1 MTYGYWQDTRNRTC
15 FGAPLTTVAAP
26 CTAFG
31 HAHSVLTSVSAFQ
44 SACAPS
50 HNHATEQLAPCG
62 PWHARLLSALA
73 STVSTGCGDRPRLR
87 VLLRIPHWGGRM
99 RAGLCV
105 WGPFHPRAGGC
116 VRRVVP
122 SAARSVLSAAF
133 SVCQACEACTLC
145 SCGHCTR
152 MRLAY
157 YKGACACRHHVAEP
171 ACSCGNN
178 VQKQQLISA

>member
-99 RAGLCV
+99 RAGLLPGRAQAGHVYQACQRV
-105 WGPFHPRAGGC
+105 QRLAPTRAQAGVRVGPFPPAR
-116 VRRVVP
+116 RRV
-122 SAARSVLSAAF
+122 
-133 SVCQACEACTLC
+133 CTSRGALC
-145 SCGHCTR
+145 SPQRPVCCIFCLSSVRGV
-152 MRLAY
+152 Y
-157 YKGACACRHHVAEP
+157 IV
-171 ACSCGNN
+171 
-178 VQKQQLISA
+178 